1 MSEHAGDKSEN
12 GQSAARDEED
22 TIYPEEEAAE
32 LSEMSADTEEDQD
45 VQDVQEVNEVD
56 EVDEEKSAV
65 ESARAER
72 DRMREQLLRIAADFD
87 NFRKRSRKEIEEVRR
102 RTIEDTVREVLPII
116 DNLERA
122 TEATAEAT
130 DVEAVAAGVQMVLRG
145 FEEVANRL
153 GLKRVKSLGQM
164 FDPTLHDAMQQEGT
178 NEHPPGTIVTEVV
191 PGYELGDRLLRPAI
205 VVVAVPVTGT
215 GDQGESDDDAADV
228 NRDDPTPEESAP

>member
-1 MSEHAGDKSEN
+1 MSEHAGDKSDD
-12 GQSAARDEED
+12 GQGAARQEED
-22 TIYPEEEAAE
+22 TIYPEEEVAEQGETSAAIVE
-32 LSEMSADTEEDQD
+32 ADDADQA
-45 VQDVQEVNEVD
+45 
-56 EVDEEKSAV
+56 DEEQSAV

-102 RTIEDTVREVLPII
+102 RTIEDTLRELLPVI

-122 TEATAEAT
+122 TDATAEAT
-130 DVEAVAAGVQMVLRG
+130 DVTAVAEGVKMVLRG

-153 GLKRVKSLGQM
+153 GLKRVQSLGRI
-164 FDPTLHDAMQQEGT
+164 FDPTIHDAMQQEET
-178 NEHPPGTIVTEVV
+178 DEHPPGTIVAEVV

-228 NRDDPTPEESAP
+228 DRDDPTPQESAP